1 MNPYFSLPMIWY
13 YCLMGRKMIYDDF
26 HSFMLFYFLCL
37 LLTHLILSHIFLLFR
52 RRRKKSLFSTNLRL
66 PHFCIHVHRE
76 INMWRRKK
84 FPFLIGN
91 QRSIKITFTESSFR
105 ELFPHNLYE
114 VEKIMQFSTTIN
126 HYKPENE
133 WMNEIHHYVPL
144 TMQRSPPP
152 PIEQEGKS
160 IFVMKHSKEYFFTLK
175 KVF

>member
-1 MNPYFSLPMIWY
+1 MTTFILLCYFIFCVCFWHIW
-13 YCLMGRKMIYDDF
+13 
-26 HSFMLFYFLCL
+26 SFPIFFCCSAGDGKNRFSPRTSDYRISASMY
-37 LLTHLILSHIFLLFR
+37 TGKLICGGE
-52 RRRKKSLFSTNLRL
+52 KS
-66 PHFCIHVHRE
+66 
-76 INMWRRKK
+76 
-84 FPFLIGN
+84 FPLIGN

-126 HYKPENE
+126 HYKPKNE